1 MIRLCPLSSRFG
13 ANLKTSSMLLAGL
26 LLGASSDS
34 RAADKPG
41 LSYARLKELVA
52 HSIKTGAVT
61 EVAGRTHIEGNSLQ
75 VNDAY
80 AVEMMDADL
89 ADPYVGAFFDQVAIE
104 FRRQHLLQRQ
114 RSKQTIEPYYV
125 KMEGIVAKKLAVIE
139 DKKLSDDD
147 RNTKLQ
153 DLSEQMQKIYDEGM
167 QAVAKSL
174 GLAKAEFLAGAAS
187 GAHDVQLLATKGATI
202 DLVRQTTAWV
212 LKDAGKVEQDY
223 PWTSYQAGETV
234 PLSGSYFSRIRL
246 NGKQATASKSVGE
259 RTTRLEFPDP

>member
-1 MIRLCPLSSRFG
+1 
-13 ANLKTSSMLLAGL
+13 MLLVGL

-61 EVAGRTHIEGNSLQ
+61 EVPGRTHIEGNSLK
-75 VNDAY
+75 VNDAF
-80 AVEMMDADL
+80 AAEMMDADL

-139 DKKLSDDD
+139 DKKLSGDD
-147 RNTKLQ
+147 RNAKMQ

-174 GLAKAEFLAGAAS
+174 GLTKAEFLVGAAS
-187 GAHDVQLLATKGATI
+187 EAHDVQLVGTKGATI

-212 LKDAGKVEQDY
+212 LKDAGKAEQDY

-234 PLSGSYFSRIRL
+234 PLIGSYFCRIRL
-246 NGKQATASKSVGE
+246 NGKQATASKNVGE